1 MTRDDII
8 RMVRDN
14 GLRMSVQG
22 SYFFI
27 GFDDL
32 GKLLD
37 VRAASERE
45 ACAKRAAI
53 ALLGTLQ
60 TTSDR
65 VLAAIRR
72 DAQ

>member
-45 ACAKRAAI
+45 ACAKLCETADRYRGEHFAAK
-53 ALLGTLQ
+53 
-60 TTSDR
+60 
-65 VLAAIRR
+65 IRER
-72 DAQ
+72 GAQ